1 MEIGVRVRYD
11 MQCQKRGV
19 SIMEKKA
26 VLRMVRRI
34 VCAVLAALL
43 LAVCVLALLVALNR
57 NDSLSGVRG
66 VNLGSWLVLEKWMT
80 PEVFEGVD
88 AYDEYTLARALSPE
102 EYEQRMREHRSTFIT
117 EEDFAAIADMGLNT
131 VRIPIPYYI
140 FGDRTD
146 EPYLSC
152 IDELDDAFDWAE
164 EYGLQILIDLH
175 MVPGS
180 QNGFDNGGISGVC
193 TWAQKPEE
201 VEYALDVLERLA
213 QRYGQR
219 PGLFGIQ
226 PLNEPIVGDGA
237 WEDMDVMYR
246 YHPVDDELLA
256 ASAPISMEFLKD
268 FYLRAYERL
277 RPLLPEDKW
286 IVYHDAFGMWNWF
299 TFMWG
304 DDYEG
309 VAFDTHVYLFNV
321 ESVGLQS
328 PFWHNA
334 FVLGNG
340 LLMRI
345 LQTRFPVIC
354 GEWSLANNYALT
366 IEDEDERSAYYTSMA
381 EKQLETWDKYGAGG
395 VYWSYRVGE
404 GAQSDWDKPWDLRQ
418 CVENGW
424 INFSK

>member
-1 MEIGVRVRYD
+1 MAKWDVKNVLKGVRRVV
-11 MQCQKRGV
+11 CGLL
-19 SIMEKKA
+19 II
-26 VLRMVRRI
+26 VLM
-34 VCAVLAALL
+34 
-43 LAVCVLALLVALNR
+43 LAVVLVLLVTFNR
-57 NDSLSGVRG
+57 NTSLSGIRG
-66 VNLGSWLVLEKWMT
+66 VNLGSWLVLEEWMT

-88 AYDEYTLARALSPE
+88 AYDEYTLARALPPE

-117 EEDFAAIADMGLNT
+117 QEDFAAIADIGLNT

-146 EPYLSC
+146 EPYLAC
-152 IDELDDAFDWAE
+152 IEELDNAFDWAE

-193 TWAQKPEE
+193 AWVQDPDN
-201 VEYALDVLERLA
+201 VEYTLDVLERLA

-219 PGLFGIQ
+219 DGLFGIQ

-246 YHPVDDELLA
+246 YQPVDDELLA
-256 ASAPISMEFLKD
+256 VSAPISMDFLKD

-277 RPLLPEDKW
+277 HPLLPEDKW

-304 DDYEG
+304 DDHEG

-328 PFWHNA
+328 SFWHSA
-334 FVLGNG
+334 FVFGNG

-354 GEWSLANNYALT
+354 GEWSLFSNYALT

-381 EKQLETWDKYGAGG
+381 EKQLETWDKFGAGG
-395 VYWSYRVGE
+395 MYWSYRVGE
-404 GAQSDWDKPWDLRQ
+404 GAQSDWNESWDLRR